1 MLRTIAKKSA
11 TLGAQEK
18 EGAEYSNNPVSIA
31 TACGGRVRQ
40 QEAGLAQTKLQNK
53 TASLGL
59 LLKPYAVSNFLLE
72 EAASAPFPS
81 LLSSQFPFL
90 CFACSTPR
98 FPFTPGQESGKG
110 TAEET
115 SVSALH
121 SVILKL

>member
-1 MLRTIAKKSA
+1 ML

-59 LLKPYAVSNFLLE
+59 LLTALRGEQLPARGGRVCSLPFSAFFSVSF
-72 EAASAPFPS
+72 S
-81 LLSSQFPFL
+81 FL